1 MGDGEPERG
10 RPPGA
15 HHGPPER
22 GTGDPDPLVV
32 QREGAPRA
40 TRPHSVSGATG
51 AGGPRAWHWAGYP
64 DFAEWDHS
72 GSAGGPVRAMAA
84 GGSASPG
91 PTGRVAAAAGRGT
104 AGPTGCPS
112 TRVPALLAPMLPG
125 CSAGQRPVPV
135 PVPVLAGPTRTAAT
149 RGRPRTL
156 GGPGA
161 APRGTAASWAD
172 ARCAS
177 TSTRVSGV
185 CTCLSRVHMCIS
197 LALACQRRACLSDV
211 YTSAMCM
218 CMSQPCAHV
227 YKTCAC
233 MSKTCVSVSAVY
245 TSQPCARTSQPCVCM
260 SQPCA
265 HVSQPCVPLRSS
277 VPTSIFVT
285 MKEEAIMFIKLYQ
298 GSITAIGS
306 W

>member
-1 MGDGEPERG
+1 MGDEEPERG

-185 CTCLSRVHMCIS
+185 CT
-197 LALACQRRACLSDV
+197 
-211 YTSAMCM
+211 
-218 CMSQPCAHV
+218 SQPCAHV
-227 YKTCAC
+227 YQSCAC
-233 MSKTCVSVSAVY
+233 MSKTCVSVRCVHLSHVHVHVSAVC
-245 TSQPCARTSQPCVCM
+245 TCV
-260 SQPCA
+260 
-265 HVSQPCVPLRSS
+265 
-277 VPTSIFVT
+277 
-285 MKEEAIMFIKLYQ
+285 
-298 GSITAIGS
+298 
-306 W
+306 